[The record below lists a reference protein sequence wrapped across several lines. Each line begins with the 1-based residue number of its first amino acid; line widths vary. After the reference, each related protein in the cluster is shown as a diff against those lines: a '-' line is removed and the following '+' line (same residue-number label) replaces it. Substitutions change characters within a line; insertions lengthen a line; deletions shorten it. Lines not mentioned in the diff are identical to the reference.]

1 MKRALAGLL
10 LLAAGAC
17 QSLEGPR
24 PGVALNVPFAP
35 GSWGIY
41 QAGGPVLDA
50 TANAL
55 ADSRL
60 RGNRY
65 LVRAYAAPGGNPG
78 EALALSR
85 LRAAAVV
92 DQLVARGL
100 PRERLQ
106 PEGMGADQGGERIE
120 IVRR

>member
-1 MKRALAGLL
+1 MRWMVAALL
-10 LLAAGAC
+10 LSTAAC

-24 PGVALNVPFAP
+24 TAVALNVPFAP

-41 QAGGPVLDA
+41 QAGAPVLDA
-50 TANAL
+50 AANAL
-55 ADSRL
+55 ADARL

-65 LVRAYAAPGGNPG
+65 LVRAYVEPGGNPD

-85 LRAAAVV
+85 LRAASVV
-92 DQLVARGL
+92 DQLVSRGF

-106 PEGMGADQGGERIE
+106 PEGMGADQRGERVE

>member
-1 MKRALAGLL
+1 MRGAVAALL
-10 LLAAGAC
+10 LLSTAAC
-17 QSLEGPR
+17 QSIDGPR
-24 PGVALNVPFAP
+24 PAVALDVPFAP

-41 QAGGPVLDA
+41 QAGVPVLDA
-50 TANAL
+50 AANAL
-55 ADSRL
+55 SDTRL
-60 RGNRY
+60 RGSRY

-78 EALALSR
+78 DALALSR

-92 DQLVARGL
+92 DQLAARGF

-106 PEGMGADQGGERIE
+106 PEGMGADQGGERVE